1 MTESEQHDA
10 EELTKQRDEAGLPKD
25 DERLSREHI
34 DETGEPLRD
43 RLGNADGSS

>member
-1 MTESEQHDA
+1 MSEPEQHDP
-10 EELTKQRDEAGLPKD
+10 EELSKQRDDAGLPKD

-43 RLGNADGSS
+43 PLGNADGSS